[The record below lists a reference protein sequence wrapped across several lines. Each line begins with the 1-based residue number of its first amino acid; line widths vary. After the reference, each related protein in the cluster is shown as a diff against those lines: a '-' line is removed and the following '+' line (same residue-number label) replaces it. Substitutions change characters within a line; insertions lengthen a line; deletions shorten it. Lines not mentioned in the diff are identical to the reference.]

1 MRGIELGYQTY
12 VYFSLLSTFHRFIK
26 GRHNKANSVNIFK
39 HRTKIS
45 GFLVLISY
53 RDILFASFQSQSFLA
68 ELFHMRCQDN
78 ICEEGRHST
87 IFRDRVSS
95 EEQQSE
101 KRFLYRNQIW
111 PENSEKNK
119 IRGGGAELS
128 NIVFLM
134 WSSLNFV
141 IQRYRSVMNQLA
153 KAEENHRVKCGDVKN
168 VVNEIWHDL
177 TTCVCI

>member
-1 MRGIELGYQTY
+1 
-12 VYFSLLSTFHRFIK
+12 
-26 GRHNKANSVNIFK
+26 
-39 HRTKIS
+39 
-45 GFLVLISY
+45 
-53 RDILFASFQSQSFLA
+53 
-68 ELFHMRCQDN
+68 MRCQDN

-95 EEQQSE
+95 EEQHSE
-101 KRFLYRNQIW
+101 KRFLYQ
-111 PENSEKNK
+111 PKPDLDSEKNK
-119 IRGGGAELS
+119 IRGGGAKLS

-168 VVNEIWHDL
+168 VVNEI
-177 TTCVCI
+177 